1 MRSQSRQTGHTHGE
15 SHYPLTSCSPNCNI
29 PMQSVVL
36 TAKCKNDSV
45 KYIWMMIKWWW
56 MYTLHCALCTVCFI
70 LCTSMIAY
78 TLTHTNKWT
87 GVQVS
92 NYRGVAMYCIVK
104 YIGNSILLHWI
115 VLHCTVKYITVE
127 KLHCNDGTHT
137 VTGALGC
144 RWVVTEER
152 HSIALWNVLAIPYH
166 YIELSW
172 VASIL
177 QWKNYTTTKAH
188 TLAGV
193 QVSNYWWEAPPMS
206 ALACISLNATHC
218 IVFSVHRIALPIAL
232 SCITMKLIAPPMC
245 ALACVALNA
254 SHCIV

>member
-1 MRSQSRQTGHTHGE
+1 MA
-15 SHYPLTSCSPNCNI
+15 C
-29 PMQSVVL
+29 
-36 TAKCKNDSV
+36 
-45 KYIWMMIKWWW
+45 
-56 MYTLHCALCTVCFI
+56 
-70 LCTSMIAY
+70 

-127 KLHCNDGTHT
+127 KLHFNDGTHT

-172 VASIL
+172 VALHCIALWSIL

-206 ALACISLNATHC
+206 ALACIAVNATHC
-218 IVFSVHRIALPIAL
+218 IVFTASYCELSCNAL
-232 SCITMKLIAPPMC
+232 SCNSTRLIAPPPMC
-245 ALACVALNA
+245 ALACGALNTRRCIVKLCKEMGFTA
-254 SHCIV
+254 LHCELSCIGHCIVLHNNKVVCTTYVCPGLHCIECSTMHCLA